1 MNRQYYVYIVT
12 NKGNEV
18 LYTGVTNDLA
28 RRVWEH
34 RNGVAEGFTSRYN
47 AGRLVYYEAFDDSEA
62 AITREK
68 QLKKGPRKRKIA
80 LIEASNPGWQDL
92 SEVLFGWE

>member
-12 NKGNEV
+12 NQGNEV
-18 LYTGVTNDLA
+18 LYTGVTNDLV

-34 RNGVAEGFTSRYN
+34 RNGTAKGFTSRYN
-47 AGRLVYYEAFDDSEA
+47 AGRLVYYEVFDDPEA

-68 QLKKGPRKRKIA
+68 QLKKGSRKKKVE
-80 LIEASNPGWQDL
+80 LVEGMNPGWQDL
-92 SEVLFGWE
+92 SEDLFGWE